1 MKQWI
6 SKNRQMLLRGAG
18 SLLAIGLLIFLMAQQ
33 GWNEIAAAV
42 RQIPLWRFLLATLL
56 VFVSRFFVI
65 GRWHVLLRS
74 AEIKIPFSRSAA
86 LTFTGLFASNF
97 LPTTIGGD
105 VVRFAGAVEMG
116 YGSSIILASLVAD
129 RLIGMLGMAMVLPMG
144 LAALWSTL
152 AGNTVQAVSLAGLWA
167 KGRDFVGRTFEA
179 LKVWL
184 GKPASLLGAL
194 GMTWGHML
202 CTFASSSVL
211 LTGLNDPVPF
221 WTIAGLWSISYFVTL
236 VPVSINGY
244 GVQELS
250 LTYLFAE
257 VAGTSMASALTL
269 AVLVR
274 AITMIA
280 SLPGA
285 FYLLSVLTAI
295 DKAKTA
301 SPSSSSGENT
311 INEGRS

>member
-18 SLLAIGLLIFLMAQQ
+18 SLLAIGLLVFLIA
-33 GWNEIAAAV
+33 GHWSEIAEV
-42 RQIPLWRFLLATLL
+42 IKQIPLWRFLLATLL

-74 AEIKIPFSRSAA
+74 ADVDIPFSRSIA
-86 LTFTGLFASNF
+86 LTFTGLFAANF

-116 YGSSIILASLVAD
+116 YRSSLILASLVAD
-129 RLIGMLGMAMVLPMG
+129 RLIGMTGMAMLLPFG
-144 LAALWSTL
+144 LIPLWSSLTGK
-152 AGNTVQAVSLAGLWA
+152 ATQAISLAGLWA
-167 KGRDFVGRTFEA
+167 KGRDFVIRTFQA
-179 LKVWL
+179 LSVWFR
-184 GKPASLLGAL
+184 KPVSLLGAL

-202 CTFASSSVL
+202 CTFASASVL
-211 LTGLNDPVPF
+211 LTGLNDPLPF
-221 WTIAGLWSISYFVTL
+221 WTIAGISSLIYFVTL
-236 VPVSINGY
+236 VPISINGY
-244 GVQELS
+244 GVQELAS
-250 LTYLFAE
+250 TYFFSN
-257 VAGTSMASALTL
+257 VVGVSMANALTL

-274 AITMIA
+274 VFQMIA

-285 FYLLSVLTAI
+285 FYLPSILTAI

-301 SPSSSSGENT
+301 SPSSLPGENKG
-311 INEGRS
+311 IEDHS

>member
-1 MKQWI
+1 
-6 SKNRQMLLRGAG
+6 MLLRGAG
-18 SLLAIGLLIFLMAQQ
+18 SLLAIGLLIFLIAQQ
-33 GWNEIAAAV
+33 GWDEIAAAV
-42 RQIPLWRFLLATLL
+42 GQIPLWRFLLATAL

-74 AEIKIPFSRSAA
+74 ANVRIPYSRSAA

-116 YGSSIILASLVAD
+116 YGSSLILASLVAD
-129 RLIGMLGMAMVLPMG
+129 RLIGMLGMAMVLPLG
-144 LAALWSTL
+144 LAALWSTVT
-152 AGNTVQAVSLAGLWA
+152 GQTVQAISLAGLWA
-167 KGRDFVGRTFEA
+167 KGRNFLKKTFEA
-179 LKVWL
+179 LSVWFR
-184 GKPASLLGAL
+184 KPVPLLGAL

-202 CTFASSSVL
+202 CTFASASVL

-236 VPVSINGY
+236 VPISINGY

-250 LTYLFAE
+250 LTYLFSE

-274 AITMIA
+274 VITVIA

-285 FYLLSVLTAI
+285 YYLPSLLTAI
-295 DKAKTA
+295 DKAKTD
-301 SPSSSSGENT
+301 STSSLKGETKSGEGNPQ
-311 INEGRS
+311 

>member
-1 MKQWI
+1 MKKWI
-6 SKNRQMLLRGAG
+6 STNRQMLLRGAG
-18 SLLAIGLLIFLMAQQ
+18 SLLAIGLLVFLVAQQ

-42 RQIPLWRFLLATLL
+42 RQIPLWRFLLATAL
-56 VFVSRFFVI
+56 VFTSRFFVI

-74 AEIKIPFSRSAA
+74 ADVDMPFSRSAA

-116 YGSSIILASLVAD
+116 YSSSIILASLVAD
-129 RLIGMLGMAMVLPMG
+129 RLIGMAGMAMVLPLG
-144 LAALWSTL
+144 LAVLWSTVT
-152 AGNTVQAVSLAGLWA
+152 GKTVQAVSLAVLWA
-167 KGRDFVGRTFEA
+167 KGKGFVRKTLDA
-179 LKVWL
+179 LSIWFK
-184 GKPASLLGAL
+184 KPSSLLGAL

-202 CTFASSSVL
+202 CTFASASVL
-211 LTGLNDPVPF
+211 LTGLNDPVPY

-236 VPVSINGY
+236 VPISINGY

-257 VAGTSMASALTL
+257 VAGISMANALTL

-274 AITMIA
+274 VTTMIA

-285 FYLLSVLTAI
+285 YYLPSVLTAI
-295 DKAKTA
+295 DKAKAA
-301 SPSSSSGENT
+301 SAVSPVEENNT
-311 INEGRS
+311 SESHS